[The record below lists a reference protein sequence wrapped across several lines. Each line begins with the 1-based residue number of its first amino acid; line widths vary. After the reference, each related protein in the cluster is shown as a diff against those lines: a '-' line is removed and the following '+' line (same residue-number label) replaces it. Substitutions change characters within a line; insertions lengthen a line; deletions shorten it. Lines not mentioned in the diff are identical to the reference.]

1 MFKNHI
7 TVAIR
12 TLLRHK
18 VYSFVNISG
27 LAVGIACCML
37 IMLFV
42 QDELSYDRFHK
53 NADRIYRVLWDARYG
68 DNEWTIPYV
77 EVPISET
84 LKEQFPEVV
93 HSTRLRRESQTIRR
107 ESNYVIEKNFYYA
120 ENSFFDVF
128 TVPFI
133 AGDPATALNAPNA
146 VILTEQSVQRYFSNR
161 DPMGQTLELNDG
173 TSLQVTGVVKAFP
186 PQSHFHFDFLAP
198 LKTLPIIERRKSAW
212 GSATV
217 YTYLVLKDGASTSE
231 LQTKF
236 TTYVREHILSKM
248 PPMPGYHTNY
258 LIQPLTDI
266 HLHSNLR
273 YEITANSN
281 IMYVYI
287 FSLIAIF
294 VLLLACINFVNLS
307 TARSATRAREVGVRK
322 VLGSHRSQL
331 IRQFFAESTIYVA
344 FSSILAIGLCE
355 LGLPLL
361 NALADKHL
369 TMGSLIAPHVLIGL
383 FALIIVVGLLSGMYP
398 ALYLSSFWPVT
409 ALKGYISSGKA
420 YLRNGLVIAQ
430 FCISISLLVGTLVVR
445 DQIHFAQ
452 NKHLGFDK
460 EHVLILQGIPI
471 PRNLTSPRQ
480 AMTFVMTFRD
490 QFETLPQV
498 STASL
503 NTGVPGRDFDSMIF
517 VPEQPA
523 NYEKTALTY
532 TFADEKYVEAL
543 NLKIVEGRN
552 FSPTEH
558 ATDVSAFLV
567 NQSAVKAL
575 GWQTALGKK
584 FKRASG
590 IGMAGPIIGVVSDF
604 HIGSLKQEIKP
615 LVLPYL
621 RRPPMYLAI
630 RLHPGNVAEAIS
642 AVEETWKKLAP
653 NQPFSYTFLD
663 QDYAKLYNHE
673 QQMSHVFQIFSGLA
687 ILIACLGL
695 FGLAAFTTQQR
706 TKEIGIRKIL
716 GASVSGIVCLLSK
729 DFLKLVLVANLIA
742 WPIAYYAMN
751 QWLQSFAYRIDLGIS
766 TFILSGLIA
775 LLIALLTVSYQAIKA
790 ARANPVEALRYE

>member
-1 MFKNHI
+1 
-7 TVAIR
+7 
-12 TLLRHK
+12 
-18 VYSFVNISG
+18 
-27 LAVGIACCML
+27 
-37 IMLFV
+37 
-42 QDELSYDRFHK
+42 
-53 NADRIYRVLWDARYG
+53 
-68 DNEWTIPYV
+68 
-77 EVPISET
+77 
-84 LKEQFPEVV
+84 
-93 HSTRLRRESQTIRR
+93 
-107 ESNYVIEKNFYYA
+107 
-120 ENSFFDVF
+120 
-128 TVPFI
+128 
-133 AGDPATALNAPNA
+133 
-146 VILTEQSVQRYFSNR
+146 
-161 DPMGQTLELNDG
+161 
-173 TSLQVTGVVKAFP
+173 
-186 PQSHFHFDFLAP
+186 
-198 LKTLPIIERRKSAW
+198 
-212 GSATV
+212 
-217 YTYLVLKDGASTSE
+217 
-231 LQTKF
+231 
-236 TTYVREHILSKM
+236 
-248 PPMPGYHTNY
+248 
-258 LIQPLTDI
+258 
-266 HLHSNLR
+266 
-273 YEITANSN
+273 
-281 IMYVYI
+281 
-287 FSLIAIF
+287 
-294 VLLLACINFVNLS
+294 
-307 TARSATRAREVGVRK
+307 
-322 VLGSHRSQL
+322 
-331 IRQFFAESTIYVA
+331 
-344 FSSILAIGLCE
+344 
-355 LGLPLL
+355 
-361 NALADKHL
+361 
-369 TMGSLIAPHVLIGL
+369 MGSLIAPHVLIGL

-409 ALKGYISSGKA
+409 ALRGYIPSGKT

-498 STASL
+498 ATASL

-517 VPEQPA
+517 IPEQPA
-523 NYEKTALTY
+523 NYEKTSLTY

-552 FSPTEH
+552 FSPADH
-558 ATDVSAFLV
+558 ATDVTAFLV

-590 IGMAGPIIGVVSDF
+590 MGMAGPIIGVISDF
-604 HIGSLKQEIKP
+604 HIGSLKQEIEP

-663 QDYAKLYNHE
+663 QDYARLYKHE

-729 DFLKLVLVANLIA
+729 DFLKLVLVANIIA

-775 LLIALLTVSYQAIKA
+775 LFIALLTVSYQAIKA

>member
-53 NADRIYRVLWDARYG
+53 NANQIYRVLWNGRYG
-68 DNEWTIPYV
+68 DNEWTTPYV

-84 LKEQFPEVV
+84 LKEHFPEVV
-93 HSTRLRRESQTIRR
+93 HSTRLRRENQTIHR
-107 ESNYVIEKNFYYA
+107 ESNYVIEKNFYFA
-120 ENSFFDVF
+120 ESSFFDVF

-133 AGDPATALNAPNA
+133 SGDPATALNAPNA
-146 VILTEQSVQRYFSNR
+146 VILTEQSAQRYFPNR

-173 TSLQVTGVVKAFP
+173 RSLQVTGVVKAFP
-186 PQSHFHFDFLAP
+186 SQSHFHFDFLAP

-217 YTYLVLKDGASTSE
+217 YTYLVLKDGASASE

-236 TTYVREHILSKM
+236 TAYVREHILSKM

-266 HLHSNLR
+266 HLHSNLK

-307 TARSATRAREVGVRK
+307 TARSSTRAREVGVRK

-331 IRQFFAESTIYVA
+331 IRQFFSESTICVA
-344 FSSILAIGLCE
+344 FASILAIGLCE

-361 NALADKHL
+361 NGLANKHL
-369 TMGSLIAPHVLIGL
+369 TMGSLIAPQVIIGL
-383 FALIIVVGLLSGMYP
+383 FALIIVVSLLSGMYP

-409 ALKGYISSGKA
+409 ALKGYISSGKS

-430 FCISISLLVGTLVVR
+430 FCISISLLVGTLVILN
-445 DQIHFAQ
+445 QLHFAQ
-452 NKHLGFDK
+452 NKNLGFDK
-460 EHVLILQGIPI
+460 EHVLVLQGIPRTLVTT
-471 PRNLTSPRQ
+471 PKRALQNL
-480 AMTFVMTFRD
+480 VTFRD
-490 QFETLPQV
+490 QFEKLPQV
-498 STASL
+498 ATASL
-503 NTGVPGRDFDSMIF
+503 NTGVPGRTFDSMIF
-517 VPEQPA
+517 IPEQPA
-523 NYEKTALTY
+523 NYEKTSLTY
-532 TFADEKYVEAL
+532 TLVDEKYVEAL

-552 FSPTEH
+552 FAPTEY

-590 IGMAGPIIGVVSDF
+590 IEGTIIGVVSDF

-621 RRPPMYLAI
+621 HRFPMYIAI

-642 AVEETWKKLAP
+642 AVEKTWKKLAP

-663 QDYAKLYNHE
+663 QDYARLYNRE

-729 DFLKLVLVANLIA
+729 DFLKLVIIANLIA

-751 QWLQSFAYRIDLGIS
+751 QWLQGFAYRINLSIG

-790 ARANPVEALRYE
+790 ARANPVDALRYE

>member
-42 QDELSYDRFHK
+42 QDELSYDKFHK
-53 NADRIYRVLWDARYG
+53 NADQIYRVLWDARYG
-68 DNEWTIPYV
+68 DNEWTTPYV
-77 EVPISET
+77 SVPISET
-84 LKEQFPEVV
+84 LKERYPEVTY
-93 HSTRLRRESQTIRR
+93 STRLRRESQTIRQ

-120 ENSFFDVF
+120 ESSFFDIF

-146 VILTEQSVQRYFSNR
+146 VILTEQSAQRYFPNR
-161 DPMGQTLELNDG
+161 DPMGQTLELNNG
-173 TSLQVTGVVKAFP
+173 TSLQVTGIVKAFP

-198 LKTLPIIERRKSAW
+198 LKTLPIIERRKSDW

-217 YTYLVLKDGASTSE
+217 YTYLLLKNGASASE

-236 TTYVREHILSKM
+236 TAYVHEHILSKM
-248 PPMPGYHTNY
+248 PSMPGYHTNY

-266 HLHSNLR
+266 HLYSNLR
-273 YEITANSN
+273 HEITANSN
-281 IMYVYI
+281 IMYIYI

-331 IRQFFAESTIYVA
+331 IRQFFSESTICVA
-344 FSSILAIGLCE
+344 FSSLLAIGMCE

-361 NALADKHL
+361 NSLASKHL
-369 TMGSLIAPHVLIGL
+369 TMGSLIAPQVLIGL
-383 FALIIVVGLLSGMYP
+383 FSLIIVVGLLSGMYP

-409 ALKGYISSGKA
+409 ALKGYISSSKA

-445 DQIHFAQ
+445 NQLHFAQ

-460 EHVLILQGIPI
+460 EHVLVLQGV
-471 PRNLTSPRQ
+471 PRTQQTTPKRVFQNLI
-480 AMTFVMTFRD
+480 TFRD

-498 STASL
+498 ATASL
-503 NTGVPGRDFDSMIF
+503 NTGVPGRTFDSMRF
-517 VPEQPA
+517 KPEQPA
-523 NYEKTALTY
+523 NYEETSLTY
-532 TFADEKYVEAL
+532 TMADEKYVEAL
-543 NLKIVEGRN
+543 NIEIVEGRN

-584 FKRASG
+584 LS
-590 IGMAGPIIGVVSDF
+590 IGGRMEGPIIGVVSDF

-621 RRPPMYLAI
+621 RWFPMYLAI

-653 NQPFSYTFLD
+653 NQPFNYTFLD
-663 QDYAKLYNHE
+663 QDYARLYNRE

-729 DFLKLVLVANLIA
+729 DFLKLVLIANLIA

-775 LLIALLTVSYQAIKA
+775 LLIAILTVSYQAIKA

>member
-53 NADRIYRVLWDARYG
+53 NADQIHRVLWNARYG
-68 DNEWTIPYV
+68 NNEWTIPV
-77 EVPISET
+77 VSVPISET
-84 LKEQFPEVV
+84 LKEQFPEVI
-93 HSTRLRRESQTIRR
+93 HSTRLRRGSQTIRR
-107 ESNYVIEKNFYYA
+107 ESNYVTEKNFYYA
-120 ENSFFDVF
+120 ESSFFDVF

-146 VILTEQSVQRYFSNR
+146 VILTEQSAQRYFPNR

-173 TSLQVTGVVKAFP
+173 KSHQVTGVVKAFP

-198 LKTLPIIERRKSAW
+198 LKTLPIIERRKSDW

-217 YTYLVLKDGASTSE
+217 YTYLMLKTGASASE

-236 TTYVREHILSKM
+236 TTYVREHILSERSSQ
-248 PPMPGYHTNY
+248 PGDYTNY

-266 HLHSNLR
+266 HLYSNLR

-294 VLLLACINFVNLS
+294 VLLLACINFINLS
-307 TARSATRAREVGVRK
+307 TARSSTRAREVGVRK

-331 IRQFFAESTIYVA
+331 IRQFFSESTICVA

-361 NALADKHL
+361 NGLANKHL
-369 TMGSLIAPHVLIGL
+369 TMGSLIAPPVLIGL
-383 FALIIVVGLLSGMYP
+383 FALIIAVGFSAGMYP

-409 ALKGYISSGKA
+409 ALRGYIPSGKA

-445 DQIHFAQ
+445 NQLHFAQ

-460 EHVLILQGIPI
+460 EHVLVLQGIPI

-480 AMTFVMTFRD
+480 AMTFVMTFRN

-498 STASL
+498 ATASF
-503 NTGVPGRDFDSMIF
+503 NTGVPGRAFDSVRFM
-517 VPEQPA
+517 PEQPA
-523 NYEKTALTY
+523 NYEETSLTY
-532 TFADEKYVEAL
+532 TLVDEKYVKAL
-543 NLKIVEGRN
+543 NIEIVEGRN
-552 FSPTEH
+552 FSPAEH

-584 FKRASG
+584 LKTNNFGKFEG
-590 IGMAGPIIGVVSDF
+590 TIIGVVSDF

-621 RRPPMYLAI
+621 RRMPMYLAI

-663 QDYAKLYNHE
+663 QDYARLYNRE

-729 DFLKLVLVANLIA
+729 DFLKLVLIANLIA

-751 QWLQSFAYRIDLGIS
+751 QWLQSFAYRINLSIG

-775 LLIALLTVSYQAIKA
+775 LFIALLTVSYQAIKA

>member
-18 VYSFVNISG
+18 IYSFVNISG
-27 LAVGIACCML
+27 LAVGLACCML

-42 QDELSYDRFHK
+42 QDELSYDQFHK
-53 NADRIYRVLWDARYG
+53 NADQIYRVLWNARYG

-120 ENSFFDVF
+120 ESSFFDVF

-133 AGDPATALNAPNA
+133 AGDPTTALNAPNA
-146 VILTEQSVQRYFSNR
+146 VILTEQSAQRYFPNR

-173 TSLQVTGVVKAFP
+173 KSLQVTGVVKAFP

-217 YTYLVLKDGASTSE
+217 YTYLMLKDGASASE

-236 TTYVREHILSKM
+236 TAYVREHILSKM

-281 IMYVYI
+281 IMHVYI

-307 TARSATRAREVGVRK
+307 TARSSTRAREVGVRK

-331 IRQFFAESTIYVA
+331 ICQFFSESTICVA
-344 FSSILAIGLCE
+344 FSSILAIGICE

-361 NALADKHL
+361 NSLANKHL

-383 FALIIVVGLLSGMYP
+383 FALIIAVGLLSGMYP

-409 ALKGYISSGKA
+409 ALKGHIISGKTH
-420 YLRNGLVIAQ
+420 LRNGLVVLQ

-445 DQIHFAQ
+445 NQLHFAQ

-460 EHVLILQGIPI
+460 EHVLILREI
-471 PRNLTSPRQ
+471 PRTLTSTKQ
-480 AMTFVMTFRD
+480 AMTFRD

-498 STASL
+498 ATASL
-503 NTGVPGRDFDSMIF
+503 NTDVPGRDFDSMLFI
-517 VPEQPA
+517 PEQPA

-532 TFADEKYVEAL
+532 TLVDEKYVEAL

-552 FSPTEH
+552 FAPAEH

-584 FKRASG
+584 LRRGNG
-590 IGMAGPIIGVVSDF
+590 IEGPIIGVVSDF

-621 RRPPMYLAI
+621 YRLPMCLAI
-630 RLHPGNVAEAIS
+630 RLHPGNVTEAIA
-642 AVEETWKKLAP
+642 AVEGIWKKSAP

-663 QDYAKLYNHE
+663 QDYARLYNRE

-695 FGLAAFTTQQR
+695 FGLVAFTTQQR

-716 GASVSGIVCLLSK
+716 GASVSGILYLLSK
-729 DFLKLVLVANLIA
+729 DFLKLVIIANLIA

-751 QWLQSFAYRIDLGIS
+751 QWLQSFAYRINLSIS
-766 TFILSGLIA
+766 TFLLSGLIA

>member
-42 QDELSYDRFHK
+42 QDELSYDQFHK
-53 NADRIYRVLWDARYG
+53 NADQIYRVLWNARYG

-84 LKEQFPEVV
+84 LKERFPEVA

-120 ENSFFDVF
+120 ESSFFDVF

-133 AGDPATALNAPNA
+133 AGDPTTALNAPNA
-146 VILTEQSVQRYFSNR
+146 VILTEQSAQRYFPNL

-217 YTYLVLKDGASTSE
+217 YTYLMLKDGASASE

-236 TTYVREHILSKM
+236 TAYVREHILSKM

-281 IMYVYI
+281 IMHVYI

-307 TARSATRAREVGVRK
+307 TARSSTRAREVGVRK

-331 IRQFFAESTIYVA
+331 ICQFFSESTICVA
-344 FSSILAIGLCE
+344 FSSILAIGICE

-361 NALADKHL
+361 NSLANKHL
-369 TMGSLIAPHVLIGL
+369 TMGSLIAPQVLIGL
-383 FALIIVVGLLSGMYP
+383 FAFIIVVGLLSGMYP

-409 ALKGYISSGKA
+409 ALKGHIISGKTH
-420 YLRNGLVIAQ
+420 LRNGLVVLQ

-445 DQIHFAQ
+445 NQLHFAQ

-460 EHVLILQGIPI
+460 EHVLILRGIP
-471 PRNLTSPRQ
+471 RTLTSTKQ
-480 AMTFVMTFRD
+480 AMTFRD

-498 STASL
+498 ATASL
-503 NTGVPGRDFDSMIF
+503 NTDVPGRDFDSMLFI
-517 VPEQPA
+517 PEQPA

-532 TFADEKYVEAL
+532 TLVDEKYVEAL

-584 FKRASG
+584 LRRGNG
-590 IGMAGPIIGVVSDF
+590 IEGPIIGVVSDF

-621 RRPPMYLAI
+621 HRFPMYIAI
-630 RLHPGNVAEAIS
+630 RLHPGNVTEAIA
-642 AVEETWKKLAP
+642 AVEGIWKKSAP

-663 QDYAKLYNHE
+663 QDYARLYHRE
-673 QQMSHVFQIFSGLA
+673 QQMSHIFQIFSGLA

-695 FGLAAFTTQQR
+695 FGLVAFTTQQR

-716 GASVSGIVCLLSK
+716 GASVSNILYLLSK
-729 DFLKLVLVANLIA
+729 DFLKLVIIANLIA

-751 QWLQSFAYRIDLGIS
+751 QWLQSFAYRINLGIS

-775 LLIALLTVSYQAIKA
+775 LLIALLTVSYQAVKA

>member
-1 MFKNHI
+1 
-7 TVAIR
+7 
-12 TLLRHK
+12 
-18 VYSFVNISG
+18 
-27 LAVGIACCML
+27 
-37 IMLFV
+37 
-42 QDELSYDRFHK
+42 
-53 NADRIYRVLWDARYG
+53 
-68 DNEWTIPYV
+68 
-77 EVPISET
+77 
-84 LKEQFPEVV
+84 
-93 HSTRLRRESQTIRR
+93 
-107 ESNYVIEKNFYYA
+107 
-120 ENSFFDVF
+120 
-128 TVPFI
+128 
-133 AGDPATALNAPNA
+133 
-146 VILTEQSVQRYFSNR
+146 
-161 DPMGQTLELNDG
+161 
-173 TSLQVTGVVKAFP
+173 
-186 PQSHFHFDFLAP
+186 
-198 LKTLPIIERRKSAW
+198 
-212 GSATV
+212 
-217 YTYLVLKDGASTSE
+217 VLKDGASASE

-236 TTYVREHILSKM
+236 TAYVREHILSKM
-248 PPMPGYHTNY
+248 PPMPGYHTDY

-266 HLHSNLR
+266 HLHSNLK

-307 TARSATRAREVGVRK
+307 TARSSTRAREVGVRK

-331 IRQFFAESTIYVA
+331 IRQFFFESTICVA
-344 FSSILAIGLCE
+344 FSSILAIGMCE

-361 NALADKHL
+361 NSLANKHL
-369 TMGSLIAPHVLIGL
+369 TMGSLVAPHVLIGL
-383 FALIIVVGLLSGMYP
+383 FALIIAVGLSAGMYP
-398 ALYLSSFWPVT
+398 ALYLSSFWPVP
-409 ALKGYISSGKA
+409 ALKGHISSGKS

-445 DQIHFAQ
+445 DQLHFAQ

-460 EHVLILQGIPI
+460 EHVLFLQGIP
-471 PRNLTSPRQ
+471 RTRTSPRQ
-480 AMTFVMTFRD
+480 AMTFRD

-498 STASL
+498 ATASL
-503 NTGVPGRDFDSMIF
+503 NTGIPGRDFDSMLF

-523 NYEKTALTY
+523 NYEKTSLTY
-532 TFADEKYVEAL
+532 TLVDEKYVEAL
-543 NLKIVEGRN
+543 NIEIVEGRN
-552 FSPTEH
+552 FSPAEH

-584 FKRASG
+584 LKRGSG
-590 IGMAGPIIGVVSDF
+590 IEGTIIGVVSDF
-604 HIGSLKQEIKP
+604 HTGSLKQEIEP

-621 RRPPMYLAI
+621 HRSPMYLAI

-663 QDYAKLYNHE
+663 QDYARLYNRE

-729 DFLKLVLVANLIA
+729 DFLKLVLIANLIA
-742 WPIAYYAMN
+742 WPIASYAMN
-751 QWLQSFAYRIDLGIS
+751 PWLQSFAYRINPNIS
-766 TFILSGLIA
+766 PFILSGLIA
-775 LLIALLTVSYQAIKA
+775 LFIALLTVSYQAIKA

>member
-1 MFKNHI
+1 MSS
-7 TVAIR
+7 R
-12 TLLRHK
+12 
-18 VYSFVNISG
+18 
-27 LAVGIACCML
+27 
-37 IMLFV
+37 
-42 QDELSYDRFHK
+42 
-53 NADRIYRVLWDARYG
+53 
-68 DNEWTIPYV
+68 
-77 EVPISET
+77 
-84 LKEQFPEVV
+84 
-93 HSTRLRRESQTIRR
+93 
-107 ESNYVIEKNFYYA
+107 KNFYYA

-146 VILTEQSVQRYFSNR
+146 VILTEQSTHRYFPNR

-173 TSLQVTGVVKAFP
+173 KSLQVTGVVKAFP

>member
-42 QDELSYDRFHK
+42 QDELSYDKFHK
-53 NADRIYRVLWDARYG
+53 NADQIHRVLWNARYG
-68 DNEWTIPYV
+68 DNEWTMPYV
-77 EVPISET
+77 SVPISET
-84 LKEQFPEVV
+84 LKERYPEVTY
-93 HSTRLRRESQTIRR
+93 STRLRRGSQIIRR
-107 ESNYVIEKNFYYA
+107 ESNYVIEKNFYFT
-120 ENSFFDVF
+120 EGSFFDIF

-146 VILTEQSVQRYFSNR
+146 VILTEQSAQRYFPNR
-161 DPMGQTLELNDG
+161 DPMGQPLELNDG
-173 TSLQVTGVVKAFP
+173 KSLQVTGVVKAFP

-198 LKTLPIIERRKSAW
+198 LKTLPIIERRKSDW

-217 YTYLVLKDGASTSE
+217 YTYLMLKDGASTSE

-236 TTYVREHILSKM
+236 TAYVREHILSNRSSQ
-248 PPMPGYHTNY
+248 PGDYTNY

-266 HLHSNLR
+266 HLYSNLR

-281 IMYVYI
+281 IMYIYI

-294 VLLLACINFVNLS
+294 VLILACINFVNLS
-307 TARSATRAREVGVRK
+307 TARSSTRAREVGVRK

-331 IRQFFAESTIYVA
+331 IRQFFSESTICVA
-344 FSSILAIGLCE
+344 FSSLLAIGMCE

-361 NALADKHL
+361 NNLANKHL
-369 TMGSLIAPHVLIGL
+369 TMGSLIAPHVFIGL
-383 FALIIVVGLLSGMYP
+383 FALIIVVGLLAGMYP

-409 ALKGYISSGKA
+409 ALQGYIPSGKT
-420 YLRNGLVIAQ
+420 YLRNGLVVLQ
-430 FCISISLLVGTLVVR
+430 FCISIGLLVGTLVVR
-445 DQIHFAQ
+445 NQLHFAQ

-480 AMTFVMTFRD
+480 AMTFVMTFRN

-498 STASL
+498 ATASF
-503 NTGVPGRDFDSMIF
+503 NTGVPGRAFDSVRFM
-517 VPEQPA
+517 PEQPA
-523 NYEKTALTY
+523 NYEETSLTY
-532 TFADEKYVEAL
+532 TLVDEKYVEAL
-543 NLKIVEGRN
+543 NIEIVEGRN
-552 FSPTEH
+552 FAPTEH

-584 FKRASG
+584 LKTNNFGKFEG
-590 IGMAGPIIGVVSDF
+590 TIIGVVSDF

-621 RRPPMYLAI
+621 RRMPMYLAI

-653 NQPFSYTFLD
+653 NQPFNYTFLD
-663 QDYAKLYNHE
+663 QDYARLYNRE

-716 GASVSGIVCLLSK
+716 GASISGIVCLLSK
-729 DFLKLVLVANLIA
+729 DLLKLVLIANLIA

-751 QWLQSFAYRIDLGIS
+751 QWLQSFAYRIDLGIG

-790 ARANPVEALRYE
+790 ARANPIEALRYE

>member
-42 QDELSYDRFHK
+42 QDELSYDKFHK
-53 NADRIYRVLWDARYG
+53 NANQIYRVLWDVRYG
-68 DNEWTIPYV
+68 DNEWTTPYV
-77 EVPISET
+77 SVPISET
-84 LKEQFPEVV
+84 LKERYPEVI

-107 ESNYVIEKNFYYA
+107 ESNHVIEKNFYYA
-120 ENSFFDVF
+120 ESSFFDIF
-128 TVPFI
+128 TVAFI

-146 VILTEQSVQRYFSNR
+146 VILTEQSAQRYFPDR

-198 LKTLPIIERRKSAW
+198 LKTLPIIERRKSDW

-217 YTYLVLKDGASTSE
+217 YTYLVLKDGASASE

-236 TTYVREHILSKM
+236 TAYIREHILSKM

-266 HLHSNLR
+266 HLHSNLK
-273 YEITANSN
+273 YEIIANSN

-307 TARSATRAREVGVRK
+307 TARSSTRAREVGVRK

-331 IRQFFAESTIYVA
+331 IRQFFSESTICVA

-361 NALADKHL
+361 NSLANKHL

-383 FALIIVVGLLSGMYP
+383 FTLIIVVGLLSGMYP

-409 ALKGYISSGKA
+409 ALKGCISSGKS

-430 FCISISLLVGTLVVR
+430 FCISISLLVGTLVIFN
-445 DQIHFAQ
+445 QLHFAQ
-452 NKHLGFDK
+452 NKNLGFDK
-460 EHVLILQGIPI
+460 EHVLVLQGIPRTLVTT
-471 PRNLTSPRQ
+471 PKRALQNL
-480 AMTFVMTFRD
+480 VTFRD
-490 QFETLPQV
+490 QFEALPQV
-498 STASL
+498 ATASL
-503 NTGVPGRDFDSMIF
+503 NTGVPGRVFDSTRFM
-517 VPEQPA
+517 PEQPA
-523 NYEKTALTY
+523 NYEETSLTY
-532 TFADEKYVEAL
+532 TMVDEKYVEAL
-543 NLKIVEGRN
+543 NIEIVEGRN
-552 FSPTEH
+552 FAPTEH

-584 FKRASG
+584 LKTNNFGKIEG
-590 IGMAGPIIGVVSDF
+590 TIIGVVSDF

-621 RRPPMYLAI
+621 RRLPMYIAI

-642 AVEETWKKLAP
+642 AVEKTWKKLAP

-663 QDYAKLYNHE
+663 QDYARLYNRE

-716 GASVSGIVCLLSK
+716 GASVSGIIYLLSK
-729 DFLKLVLVANLIA
+729 DFLKLVIIANIIA

-751 QWLQSFAYRIDLGIS
+751 QWLQGFAYRINLGIG

-775 LLIALLTVSYQAIKA
+775 LLIAILTVSYQAIKA

>member
-42 QDELSYDRFHK
+42 QDELSYDQFHK
-53 NADRIYRVLWDARYG
+53 NANQIYRVLWNARYG
-68 DNEWTIPYV
+68 DNEWTIPV
-77 EVPISET
+77 VSVPISET
-84 LKEQFPEVV
+84 LKERYPEVA
-93 HSTRLRRESQTIRR
+93 HSTRLRRGSQTIRR

-120 ENSFFDVF
+120 ESSFFDVF

-133 AGDPATALNAPNA
+133 TGDPTTALNAPNA
-146 VILTEQSVQRYFSNR
+146 VILTEQSAQRYFPNR

-173 TSLQVTGVVKAFP
+173 TSLQVTGVVKEFP

-198 LKTLPIIERRKSAW
+198 IKTLPIIERRKSAW

-217 YTYLVLKDGASTSE
+217 YTYLMLKDGASASE

-236 TTYVREHILSKM
+236 TAYVREQILSKM

-281 IMYVYI
+281 IMHVYI

-307 TARSATRAREVGVRK
+307 TARSSTRAREVGVRK

-331 IRQFFAESTIYVA
+331 ICQFFSESTICVA

-361 NALADKHL
+361 NSLANKHL
-369 TMGSLIAPHVLIGL
+369 TMGSLIAPQVLIGL
-383 FALIIVVGLLSGMYP
+383 FAFIIVVGLLSGMYP

-409 ALKGYISSGKA
+409 ALKGHIISGKTH
-420 YLRNGLVIAQ
+420 LRNGLVVLQ

-445 DQIHFAQ
+445 NQLHFAQ

-460 EHVLILQGIPI
+460 EHVLILRGIP
-471 PRNLTSPRQ
+471 RTLTSTKQ
-480 AMTFVMTFRD
+480 AMTFRD

-498 STASL
+498 ATASL
-503 NTGVPGRDFDSMIF
+503 NTDVPGRDFDSMLFI
-517 VPEQPA
+517 PEQPA

-532 TFADEKYVEAL
+532 TLVDEKYVEAL

-552 FSPTEH
+552 FTPAEH

-584 FKRASG
+584 LRRGNG
-590 IGMAGPIIGVVSDF
+590 IEGPIIGVVSDF

-621 RRPPMYLAI
+621 YRLPMCLAI
-630 RLHPGNVAEAIS
+630 RLHPGNVTEAIA
-642 AVEETWKKLAP
+642 AVEGIWKKSAP

-663 QDYAKLYNHE
+663 QDYARLYNRE

-695 FGLAAFTTQQR
+695 FGLVAFTTQQR

-716 GASVSGIVCLLSK
+716 GASVSGILYLLSK
-729 DFLKLVLVANLIA
+729 DFLKLVIIANLIA

-751 QWLQSFAYRIDLGIS
+751 QWLQSFAYRINLSIS
-766 TFILSGLIA
+766 TFLLSGLIA

>member
-53 NADRIYRVLWDARYG
+53 NADQIYRVLWDARYG

-77 EVPISET
+77 SVPISET
-84 LKEQFPEVV
+84 LKEQFPEVI

-120 ENSFFDVF
+120 ESSFFDVF

-133 AGDPATALNAPNA
+133 AGDPTTALNAPNA
-146 VILTEQSVQRYFSNR
+146 VILTEQSAQRYFPNR

-173 TSLQVTGVVKAFP
+173 KSLQVTGVVKAFP
-186 PQSHFHFDFLAP
+186 PQSHLHFDFLAP
-198 LKTLPIIERRKSAW
+198 LKTLPIIERRKVAW

-217 YTYLVLKDGASTSE
+217 YTYLVLKDGASASE

-266 HLHSNLR
+266 HLYSNLR

-294 VLLLACINFVNLS
+294 VLLIACINFVNLS

-331 IRQFFAESTIYVA
+331 IRQFFSESTICVA
-344 FSSILAIGLCE
+344 FASILAIGLCE
-355 LGLPLL
+355 LGLPHL
-361 NALADKHL
+361 NALANKHL
-369 TMGSLIAPHVLIGL
+369 TMGSLFAPHVLIGL

-409 ALKGYISSGKA
+409 ALKGYISSSKA

-517 VPEQPA
+517 IPEQPA
-523 NYEKTALTY
+523 NYEKTSLTY

-552 FSPTEH
+552 FSPADH
-558 ATDVSAFLV
+558 ATDVSAFIV
-567 NQSAVKAL
+567 NQSAVKVL
-575 GWQTALGKK
+575 GWQTARGKK

-590 IGMAGPIIGVVSDF
+590 IGMAGPIIGVISDF
-604 HIGSLKQEIKP
+604 HIGSLKQEIEP

-729 DFLKLVLVANLIA
+729 DFLKLVLVANIIA

-751 QWLQSFAYRIDLGIS
+751 QWLQSFAYRINLGIS

>member
-53 NADRIYRVLWDARYG
+53 NADKIYRVLWDARYG

-77 EVPISET
+77 SVPISET

-120 ENSFFDVF
+120 ESSFFDVF

-146 VILTEQSVQRYFSNR
+146 VILTEQSAQRYFPNR
-161 DPMGQTLELNDG
+161 DPMEQTLELNDG
-173 TSLQVTGVVKAFP
+173 KSLQVTGVVKAFP

-212 GSATV
+212 GAATV
-217 YTYLVLKDGASTSE
+217 YTYLMLKDGASTSE

-266 HLHSNLR
+266 HLYSNLK

-307 TARSATRAREVGVRK
+307 TARSSTRAREVGVRK

-331 IRQFFAESTIYVA
+331 IRQFFSESTICVA

-369 TMGSLIAPHVLIGL
+369 TMGNLFAPQVLIGL
-383 FALIIVVGLLSGMYP
+383 FALIIVVGILSGMYP

-517 VPEQPA
+517 IPEQPA
-523 NYEKTALTY
+523 NYEKTSLTY

-552 FSPTEH
+552 FAPTEH
-558 ATDVSAFLV
+558 ATDVSAFIV

-590 IGMAGPIIGVVSDF
+590 MGMAGPIIGVISDF
-604 HIGSLKQEIKP
+604 HIGSLKQEIEP

-663 QDYAKLYNHE
+663 QDYARLYNRE

-729 DFLKLVLVANLIA
+729 DFLKLVLVANIIA

-775 LLIALLTVSYQAIKA
+775 LFIALLTVSYQAIKA

>member
-53 NADRIYRVLWDARYG
+53 NADQIYRVLWDARYG
-68 DNEWTIPYV
+68 DNEWTTPYV
-77 EVPISET
+77 SVPISET
-84 LKEQFPEVV
+84 LKERYPEVTY
-93 HSTRLRRESQTIRR
+93 STRLRRESQTIHR

-120 ENSFFDVF
+120 ESSFFDVF

-133 AGDPATALNAPNA
+133 VGDPATALNAPNA
-146 VILTEQSVQRYFSNR
+146 VILTEQSAQRYFPNR

-173 TSLQVTGVVKAFP
+173 TSLQVTGVVKEFP

-198 LKTLPIIERRKSAW
+198 LKTLPIIERRKSDW

-217 YTYLVLKDGASTSE
+217 YTYLLLKDGASASE
-231 LQTKF
+231 LQTKL
-236 TTYVREHILSKM
+236 TAYVREHILSKM

-281 IMYVYI
+281 IMYIYI
-287 FSLIAIF
+287 FSLIAFF
-294 VLLLACINFVNLS
+294 VLILACINFVNLS
-307 TARSATRAREVGVRK
+307 TARSSTRAREVGVRK
-322 VLGSHRSQL
+322 VLGAHRAQL
-331 IRQFFAESTIYVA
+331 IRQFFSESTICVA

-361 NALADKHL
+361 NSLANKHL
-369 TMGSLIAPHVLIGL
+369 TMGSLIAPQVLIGL
-383 FALIIVVGLLSGMYP
+383 FSLIIVVGLSAGMYP
-398 ALYLSSFWPVT
+398 ALYLSSFWPGT
-409 ALKGYISSGKA
+409 ALKGYISSSKA

-460 EHVLILQGIPI
+460 EHVLILQGIPRTQQTT
-471 PRNLTSPRQ
+471 PKRVFQNLI
-480 AMTFVMTFRD
+480 TFRD

-498 STASL
+498 ATASL
-503 NTGVPGRDFDSMIF
+503 NTGVPGRTFDSTRF
-517 VPEQPA
+517 KPEQPA
-523 NYEKTALTY
+523 NYEETSLTY
-532 TFADEKYVEAL
+532 TMADEKYVQAL
-543 NLKIVEGRN
+543 NIEIVEGRN

-558 ATDVSAFLV
+558 ATDVTAFLV

-575 GWQTALGKK
+575 GWQNALGKK
-584 FKRASG
+584 LKRGSG
-590 IGMAGPIIGVVSDF
+590 IEGTIIGVVSDF
-604 HIGSLKQEIKP
+604 HIGSLKQEIEP

-621 RRPPMYLAI
+621 HRSPMYLAI
-630 RLHPGNVAEAIS
+630 RLHPGNVAKAIS

-663 QDYAKLYNHE
+663 QDYARLYNRE

-729 DFLKLVLVANLIA
+729 DFLKLVLIANLIA

-751 QWLQSFAYRIDLGIS
+751 QWLQSFAYRINLSIG

-775 LLIALLTVSYQAIKA
+775 LFIALLTVSYQAIKA

>member
-53 NADRIYRVLWDARYG
+53 NADQIHRVLWDARYG

-77 EVPISET
+77 SVPISET
-84 LKEQFPEVV
+84 LQERYPEVI
-93 HSTRLRRESQTIRR
+93 HSTRLRRESQTIHR
-107 ESNYVIEKNFYYA
+107 ESNYVIEKNFYFA
-120 ENSFFDVF
+120 ESSFFDVF

-146 VILTEQSVQRYFSNR
+146 VILTEQSAQRYFPNR
-161 DPMGQTLELNDG
+161 DPMGQTLDLNDSK
-173 TSLQVTGVVKAFP
+173 SLQVTGVVKAFP

-198 LKTLPIIERRKSAW
+198 LKTLPIIERRKSDW
-212 GSATV
+212 SSATV
-217 YTYLVLKDGASTSE
+217 YTYLVLKDEASASE

-236 TTYVREHILSKM
+236 TAYVREHILSKM

-266 HLHSNLR
+266 HLHSNLK

-307 TARSATRAREVGVRK
+307 TARSSTRAREVGVRK

-331 IRQFFAESTIYVA
+331 IRQFFSESTICVA
-344 FSSILAIGLCE
+344 FASILAIGLCE

-361 NALADKHL
+361 NGLANKHL
-369 TMGSLIAPHVLIGL
+369 TMGSLIAPQVIIGL
-383 FALIIVVGLLSGMYP
+383 FALIIVVSLLSGMYP

-409 ALKGYISSGKA
+409 ALKGYISSGKS

-460 EHVLILQGIPI
+460 EHVLILQGIPRTQQTT
-471 PRNLTSPRQ
+471 PKRVFQNLI
-480 AMTFVMTFRD
+480 TFRD

-498 STASL
+498 ATASL
-503 NTGVPGRDFDSMIF
+503 NTGVPGRTFDSTRF
-517 VPEQPA
+517 KPEQPA
-523 NYEKTALTY
+523 NYEETSLTY
-532 TFADEKYVEAL
+532 TMADEKYVQAL
-543 NLKIVEGRN
+543 NIEIVEGRN

-558 ATDVSAFLV
+558 ATDVTAFLV

-584 FKRASG
+584 LS
-590 IGMAGPIIGVVSDF
+590 IGSRMEGPIIGVVSDF

-621 RRPPMYLAI
+621 RWFPMYLAI

-663 QDYAKLYNHE
+663 QDYARLYNRE

-729 DFLKLVLVANLIA
+729 DFLKLVLIANLIA

-751 QWLQSFAYRIDLGIS
+751 QWLQSFAYRINLSIG

-775 LLIALLTVSYQAIKA
+775 LFIALLTVSYQAIKA
-790 ARANPVEALRYE
+790 ARANPVDALRYE

>member
-42 QDELSYDRFHK
+42 QDELSYDKFHK
-53 NADRIYRVLWDARYG
+53 NADQIYRVLWDARYG
-68 DNEWTIPYV
+68 DNEWTTPYV
-77 EVPISET
+77 SVPISET
-84 LKEQFPEVV
+84 LKERFPEVV
-93 HSTRLRRESQTIRR
+93 HSTRLRRESQTVLR

-120 ENSFFDVF
+120 ESSFFDIF
-128 TVPFI
+128 TVAFI
-133 AGDPATALNAPNA
+133 AGDPTTALNAPNA
-146 VILTEQSVQRYFSNR
+146 VILTEQSAQRYFPNHN
-161 DPMGQTLELNDG
+161 PMGQTLELNDG
-173 TSLQVTGVVKAFP
+173 KSLQVTGVVKAFP
-186 PQSHFHFDFLAP
+186 PQSHFRFDFLAP
-198 LKTLPIIERRKSAW
+198 LKTLPIIERRKSDW

-217 YTYLVLKDGASTSE
+217 YTYLMLKDGASASE

-236 TTYVREHILSKM
+236 TAYVREQILSKK

-266 HLHSNLR
+266 HLYSNLR
-273 YEITANSN
+273 YEITSNSN
-281 IMYVYI
+281 IMYIYI

-307 TARSATRAREVGVRK
+307 TARSSTRAREVGVRK

-331 IRQFFAESTIYVA
+331 IRQFFSESTICVA
-344 FSSILAIGLCE
+344 FASILAIGMCE

-361 NALADKHL
+361 NSLANKHL

-383 FALIIVVGLLSGMYP
+383 FALIIIVGLLSGMYP

-409 ALKGYISSGKA
+409 ALKGYISSGKT

-430 FCISISLLVGTLVVR
+430 FCISISLLIGTLVVR

-460 EHVLILQGIPI
+460 EHVLILQGIPRTQQTT
-471 PRNLTSPRQ
+471 PKRVFQNLI
-480 AMTFVMTFRD
+480 TFRD

-498 STASL
+498 ATASL
-503 NTGVPGRDFDSMIF
+503 NTGVPGRTFDSTRF
-517 VPEQPA
+517 KPEQPA
-523 NYEKTALTY
+523 NYEETSITY
-532 TFADEKYVEAL
+532 TMADEKYVQAL
-543 NLKIVEGRN
+543 NIEIVEGRN

-558 ATDVSAFLV
+558 ATDVTAFLV

-575 GWQTALGKK
+575 GWQNALGKK
-584 FKRASG
+584 LS
-590 IGMAGPIIGVVSDF
+590 IGGRMEGPIIGVVSDF

-621 RRPPMYLAI
+621 RWFPMYLAI

-663 QDYAKLYNHE
+663 QDYARLYNRE

-729 DFLKLVLVANLIA
+729 DFLKLVLIANLIA

>member
-42 QDELSYDRFHK
+42 QDELSYDQFHK
-53 NADRIYRVLWDARYG
+53 NADQIYRVLWNARYG

-84 LKEQFPEVV
+84 LKERFPEVA

-120 ENSFFDVF
+120 ESSFFDVF

-133 AGDPATALNAPNA
+133 AGDPTTALNAPNA
-146 VILTEQSVQRYFSNR
+146 VILTEQSAQRYFPNR

-217 YTYLVLKDGASTSE
+217 YTYLMLKDGASASE

-236 TTYVREHILSKM
+236 TAYVREHILSKM

-281 IMYVYI
+281 IMHVYI

-307 TARSATRAREVGVRK
+307 TARSSTRAREVGVRK

-331 IRQFFAESTIYVA
+331 ICQFFSESTICVA
-344 FSSILAIGLCE
+344 FSSILAIGICE

-361 NALADKHL
+361 NSLANKHL

-383 FALIIVVGLLSGMYP
+383 FAFIIVVGLLSGMYP

-409 ALKGYISSGKA
+409 ALKGHIISGKTH
-420 YLRNGLVIAQ
+420 LRNGLVVLQ

-445 DQIHFAQ
+445 NQLHFAQ

-460 EHVLILQGIPI
+460 EHVLILRGIP
-471 PRNLTSPRQ
+471 RTLTSTKQ
-480 AMTFVMTFRD
+480 AMTFRD

-498 STASL
+498 ATASL
-503 NTGVPGRDFDSMIF
+503 NTDVPGRDFDSMLFI
-517 VPEQPA
+517 PEQPA

-532 TFADEKYVEAL
+532 TLVDEKYVEAL

-552 FSPTEH
+552 FAPAEH

-584 FKRASG
+584 LRRGNG
-590 IGMAGPIIGVVSDF
+590 IEGPIIGVVSDF

-621 RRPPMYLAI
+621 YRLPMCLAI
-630 RLHPGNVAEAIS
+630 RLHPGNVTEAIA
-642 AVEETWKKLAP
+642 AVEGIWKKSAP

-663 QDYAKLYNHE
+663 QDYARLYHRE
-673 QQMSHVFQIFSGLA
+673 QQMSHIFQIFSGLA

-695 FGLAAFTTQQR
+695 FGLVAFTTQQR

-716 GASVSGIVCLLSK
+716 GASVSNILYLLSK
-729 DFLKLVLVANLIA
+729 DFLKLVIIANLIA

-751 QWLQSFAYRIDLGIS
+751 QWLQSFAYRINLGIS

-775 LLIALLTVSYQAIKA
+775 LLIALLTVSYQAVKA

>member
-42 QDELSYDRFHK
+42 QDELSYDKFHK

-77 EVPISET
+77 SVPISET

-93 HSTRLRRESQTIRR
+93 HSTRLRRESQTILQ
-107 ESNYVIEKNFYYA
+107 ESNYVTEKNFYYA
-120 ENSFFDVF
+120 ESSFFDVF

-133 AGDPATALNAPNA
+133 AGDPVTALNAPNA
-146 VILTEQSVQRYFSNR
+146 VILTEKSAQRYFPNR
-161 DPMGQTLELNDG
+161 DPMGQPLDLNDG
-173 TSLQVTGVVKAFP
+173 KSLQVTGVVKAFP

-217 YTYLVLKDGASTSE
+217 YTYLVLKDGAFTSE

-236 TTYVREHILSKM
+236 TAYVREHILSKM

-266 HLHSNLR
+266 HLHSNLK

-294 VLLLACINFVNLS
+294 VLILACINFVNLS
-307 TARSATRAREVGVRK
+307 TARSSTRAREVGVRK

-331 IRQFFAESTIYVA
+331 IRQFFSESTICVA

-361 NALADKHL
+361 NALANKHL

-383 FALIIVVGLLSGMYP
+383 FSLIIVVGLLSGMYP

-409 ALKGYISSGKA
+409 ALRGYIPSGKT

-445 DQIHFAQ
+445 NQLHFAQ

-498 STASL
+498 ATASL

-517 VPEQPA
+517 IPEQPA
-523 NYEKTALTY
+523 NYEKTSLTY

-584 FKRASG
+584 FKRANR
-590 IGMAGPIIGVVSDF
+590 IGMAGPIIGVISDF
-604 HIGSLKQEIKP
+604 HIGSLKQEIEP

-621 RRPPMYLAI
+621 RRRPMYLAI

-663 QDYAKLYNHE
+663 QDYARLYNRE

-729 DFLKLVLVANLIA
+729 DFLKLVLIANIIA

>member
-42 QDELSYDRFHK
+42 QDELSYDQFHK
-53 NADRIYRVLWDARYG
+53 NADQIYRVLWNARYG
-68 DNEWTIPYV
+68 DNEWTIPIV
-77 EVPISET
+77 SVPISET
-84 LKEQFPEVV
+84 LKERYPEVA
-93 HSTRLRRESQTIRR
+93 HSTRLRRGSQTIRR

-120 ENSFFDVF
+120 ERSFFDVF

-133 AGDPATALNAPNA
+133 AGDPTTALNAPNA
-146 VILTEQSVQRYFSNR
+146 VILTEQSAQRYFPNL

-173 TSLQVTGVVKAFP
+173 KSLQVTGVVKAFP
-186 PQSHFHFDFLAP
+186 PQSHFYFDFLAP
-198 LKTLPIIERRKSAW
+198 LKTLPIIERRKSDW

-217 YTYLVLKDGASTSE
+217 YTYLMLKDGASASE

-236 TTYVREHILSKM
+236 TAYVREHILSKRSSQ
-248 PPMPGYHTNY
+248 PGDYTNY

-273 YEITANSN
+273 YEITSNSN
-281 IMYVYI
+281 IMYIYI

-307 TARSATRAREVGVRK
+307 TARSSTRAREVGVRK
-322 VLGSHRSQL
+322 ALGSHRSQL
-331 IRQFFAESTIYVA
+331 IRQFFSESTICVA
-344 FSSILAIGLCE
+344 FSSLLAIGMCE

-361 NALADKHL
+361 NSLANKHL
-369 TMGSLIAPHVLIGL
+369 TMGSLLAPHVLIGL
-383 FALIIVVGLLSGMYP
+383 FALIIVVGLLSGLYP

-409 ALKGYISSGKA
+409 ALKGHITSGKTH
-420 YLRNGLVIAQ
+420 LRNGLVVLQ

-445 DQIHFAQ
+445 NQLHFAQ

-460 EHVLILQGIPI
+460 EHVLILQGV
-471 PRNLTSPRQ
+471 PRTLATTKQ
-480 AMTFVMTFRD
+480 AMTFRD

-498 STASL
+498 ATASL
-503 NTGVPGRDFDSMIF
+503 NTDVPGRTFDSMLF

-523 NYEKTALTY
+523 NYEETSLTY
-532 TFADEKYVEAL
+532 TLVDEKYVEVL

-584 FKRASG
+584 LRIRYG
-590 IGMAGPIIGVVSDF
+590 IEGPIIGVVSDF

-621 RRPPMYLAI
+621 YRFPMYIAI

-642 AVEETWKKLAP
+642 AVEGIWKNFAP

-663 QDYAKLYNHE
+663 QDYARLYHRE
-673 QQMSHVFQIFSGLA
+673 QQMSHIFQIFSGLA
-687 ILIACLGL
+687 IFIACLGL
-695 FGLAAFTTQQR
+695 FGLVAFTTQQR

-716 GASVSGIVCLLSK
+716 GASVSNILYLLSK
-729 DFLKLVLVANLIA
+729 DFLKLVLIANLIA

-751 QWLQSFAYRIDLGIS
+751 QWLQSFAYRINLGIS

>member
-53 NADRIYRVLWDARYG
+53 NADRIYRVLWDGRYG

-161 DPMGQTLELNDG
+161 DPTGQTLELNDG

-294 VLLLACINFVNLS
+294 VLLLACINFVNLT

-409 ALKGYISSGKA
+409 ALRGHVSSGKT

-430 FCISISLLVGTLVVR
+430 FCISIGLLVGTLVVR

-517 VPEQPA
+517 IPEQPA
-523 NYEKTALTY
+523 NYEKTSLTY

-552 FSPTEH
+552 FSPADH
-558 ATDVSAFLV
+558 ATDATAFLV

-590 IGMAGPIIGVVSDF
+590 MGMAGPIIGVISDF
-604 HIGSLKQEIKP
+604 HIGSLKQEIEP

-663 QDYAKLYNHE
+663 QDYARLYNRE

-751 QWLQSFAYRIDLGIS
+751 QWLQSFAYRINLSIG

>member
-1 MFKNHI
+1 
-7 TVAIR
+7 
-12 TLLRHK
+12 
-18 VYSFVNISG
+18 
-27 LAVGIACCML
+27 ML
-37 IMLFV
+37 HVDHLFV
-42 QDELSYDRFHK
+42 QDELSYDQFHK
-53 NADRIYRVLWDARYG
+53 NADQIYRVLWNARYG

-120 ENSFFDVF
+120 ESSFFDVF

-133 AGDPATALNAPNA
+133 AGDPTTALNAPNA
-146 VILTEQSVQRYFSNR
+146 VILTEQSAQRYFPNR

-173 TSLQVTGVVKAFP
+173 KSLQVTGVVKAFP

-217 YTYLVLKDGASTSE
+217 YTYLMLKDGASASE

-236 TTYVREHILSKM
+236 TAYVREHILSKM

-281 IMYVYI
+281 IMHVYI

-307 TARSATRAREVGVRK
+307 TARSSTRAREVGVRK

-331 IRQFFAESTIYVA
+331 ICQFFSESTICVA
-344 FSSILAIGLCE
+344 FSSILAIGICE

-361 NALADKHL
+361 NSLANKHL

-383 FALIIVVGLLSGMYP
+383 FALIIAVGLLSGMYP

-409 ALKGYISSGKA
+409 ALKGHIISGKTH
-420 YLRNGLVIAQ
+420 LRNGLVVLQ

-445 DQIHFAQ
+445 NQLHFAQ

-460 EHVLILQGIPI
+460 EHVLILREI
-471 PRNLTSPRQ
+471 PRTLTSTKQ
-480 AMTFVMTFRD
+480 AMTFRD

-498 STASL
+498 ATASL
-503 NTGVPGRDFDSMIF
+503 NTDVPGRDFDSMLFI
-517 VPEQPA
+517 PEQPA

-532 TFADEKYVEAL
+532 TLVDEKYVEAL

-552 FSPTEH
+552 FAPAEH

-584 FKRASG
+584 LRRGNG
-590 IGMAGPIIGVVSDF
+590 IEGPIIGVVSDF

-621 RRPPMYLAI
+621 YRLPMCLAI
-630 RLHPGNVAEAIS
+630 RLHPGNVTEAIA
-642 AVEETWKKLAP
+642 AVEGIWKKSAP

-663 QDYAKLYNHE
+663 QDYARLYNRE

-695 FGLAAFTTQQR
+695 FGLVAFTTQQR

-716 GASVSGIVCLLSK
+716 GASVSGILYLLSK
-729 DFLKLVLVANLIA
+729 DFLKLVIIANLIA

-751 QWLQSFAYRIDLGIS
+751 QWLQSFAYRINLSIS
-766 TFILSGLIA
+766 TFLLSGLIA

>member
-146 VILTEQSVQRYFSNR
+146 VILTEQSVQRYFPNR
-161 DPMGQTLELNDG
+161 DPMGQTLDLNDG
-173 TSLQVTGVVKAFP
+173 KSLQVTGVVKAFP

-236 TTYVREHILSKM
+236 TAYVREHILSKM

-266 HLHSNLR
+266 HLYSNLK

-294 VLLLACINFVNLS
+294 VLLIACINFVNLS

-331 IRQFFAESTIYVA
+331 IRQFFSESTICVA
-344 FSSILAIGLCE
+344 FASILAIGLCE
-355 LGLPLL
+355 LGLPHL
-361 NALADKHL
+361 NALANKHL
-369 TMGSLIAPHVLIGL
+369 TMGSLFAPHVLIGL

-409 ALKGYISSGKA
+409 ALKGYISSSKA

-517 VPEQPA
+517 IPEQPA
-523 NYEKTALTY
+523 NYEKTSLTY

>member
-53 NADRIYRVLWDARYG
+53 NANQIYRVLWDARYG
-68 DNEWTIPYV
+68 DNEWTTPYV

-84 LKEQFPEVV
+84 LKERFPEVI
-93 HSTRLRRESQTIRR
+93 HSTRLRRESQTIHR

-120 ENSFFDVF
+120 ESSFFDVF

-146 VILTEQSVQRYFSNR
+146 VILTEQSAQRYFPYR

-217 YTYLVLKDGASTSE
+217 YTYLVLKDGASASE

-236 TTYVREHILSKM
+236 TAYVREHILSKM

-266 HLHSNLR
+266 HLHSNLK

-281 IMYVYI
+281 IMYIYI

-307 TARSATRAREVGVRK
+307 TARSSTRAREVGVRK

-331 IRQFFAESTIYVA
+331 IRQFFSESTICVA
-344 FSSILAIGLCE
+344 FSSILAIGMCE

-361 NALADKHL
+361 NSLANKHL

-383 FALIIVVGLLSGMYP
+383 FSLIIVVGLLSGMYP

-409 ALKGYISSGKA
+409 ALRGYIPSGKA

-498 STASL
+498 ATASL

-523 NYEKTALTY
+523 NYEKTSLTY
-532 TFADEKYVEAL
+532 TFVDEKYVKAL

-552 FSPTEH
+552 FSPAEH

-584 FKRASG
+584 FTRASG
-590 IGMAGPIIGVVSDF
+590 IGMAGPIIGVISDF
-604 HIGSLKQEIKP
+604 HIGSLKQEIEP

-621 RRPPMYLAI
+621 RRSPMYLAI

-642 AVEETWKKLAP
+642 AVEETWKNLAP

-663 QDYAKLYNHE
+663 QDYARLYNQE

-729 DFLKLVLVANLIA
+729 DFLKLVLIANLIA

-751 QWLQSFAYRIDLGIS
+751 QWLQSFAYRINLGIG

-775 LLIALLTVSYQAIKA
+775 LLIAILTVSYQAIKA

>member
-42 QDELSYDRFHK
+42 QDELSYDQFHK
-53 NADRIYRVLWDARYG
+53 NADQIYRVLWNARYG

-84 LKEQFPEVV
+84 LKERFPEVA

-120 ENSFFDVF
+120 ESSFFDVF

-133 AGDPATALNAPNA
+133 AGDPTTALNAPNA
-146 VILTEQSVQRYFSNR
+146 VILTEQSAQRYFPNL

-173 TSLQVTGVVKAFP
+173 TSLQVTGVVKEFP

-198 LKTLPIIERRKSAW
+198 IKTLPIIERRKSAW

-217 YTYLVLKDGASTSE
+217 YTYLMLKDGASASE

-236 TTYVREHILSKM
+236 TAYVREHILSKM

-281 IMYVYI
+281 IMHVYI

-307 TARSATRAREVGVRK
+307 TARSSTRAREVGVRK

-331 IRQFFAESTIYVA
+331 ICQFFSESTICVA

-361 NALADKHL
+361 NSLANKHL

-383 FALIIVVGLLSGMYP
+383 FAFIIVVGLLSGMYP

-409 ALKGYISSGKA
+409 ALKGHIISGKTH
-420 YLRNGLVIAQ
+420 LRNGLVVLQ

-445 DQIHFAQ
+445 NQLHFAQ

-460 EHVLILQGIPI
+460 EHVLILRGIP
-471 PRNLTSPRQ
+471 RTLTSTKQ
-480 AMTFVMTFRD
+480 AMTFRD

-498 STASL
+498 ATASL
-503 NTGVPGRDFDSMIF
+503 NTDVPGRDFDSMLFI
-517 VPEQPA
+517 PEQPA

-532 TFADEKYVEAL
+532 TLVDEKYVEAL

-552 FSPTEH
+552 FAPAEH

-584 FKRASG
+584 LRRGNG
-590 IGMAGPIIGVVSDF
+590 IEGPIIGVVSDF

-621 RRPPMYLAI
+621 YRLPMCLAI
-630 RLHPGNVAEAIS
+630 RLHPGNVTEAIA
-642 AVEETWKKLAP
+642 AVEGIWKKSAP

-663 QDYAKLYNHE
+663 QDYASLYNRE
-673 QQMSHVFQIFSGLA
+673 QQMSQVFQIFSGLA

-695 FGLAAFTTQQR
+695 FGLVAFTTQQR

-729 DFLKLVLVANLIA
+729 DFLKLVLIANLIA

-751 QWLQSFAYRIDLGIS
+751 QWLQSFAYRINLGIS

-775 LLIALLTVSYQAIKA
+775 LLIALLTVSYQAVKA

>member
-18 VYSFVNISG
+18 IYSFVNISG

-42 QDELSYDRFHK
+42 QDELSYDQFHK
-53 NADRIYRVLWDARYG
+53 NADRIYRVLWNGRYG

-84 LKEQFPEVV
+84 LKERFPEVTY
-93 HSTRLRRESQTIRR
+93 STRLRRESQTIRR
-107 ESNYVIEKNFYYA
+107 ESNYVIEKNFYYT
-120 ENSFFDVF
+120 ESSFFDVF

-133 AGDPATALNAPNA
+133 AGDPTTALNAPNA
-146 VILTEQSVQRYFSNR
+146 VILTKQSAQRYFPDR

-173 TSLQVTGVVKAFP
+173 KSLQVTGVVKAFP

-217 YTYLVLKDGASTSE
+217 YTYLVLKDGASASE

-287 FSLIAIF
+287 FSFIAIF

-307 TARSATRAREVGVRK
+307 TARSSTRAREVGVRK

-331 IRQFFAESTIYVA
+331 IRQFFSESTICVA

-361 NALADKHL
+361 NSLANKHL

-445 DQIHFAQ
+445 DQLHFAQ

-460 EHVLILQGIPI
+460 EHVLIIRGIP
-471 PRNLTSPRQ
+471 RTLASASPRQ
-480 AMTFVMTFRD
+480 AMTFRD

-498 STASL
+498 AIASL
-503 NTGVPGRDFDSMIF
+503 NTGAPGHDFDSMLF

-523 NYEKTALTY
+523 NYEKTSLTY
-532 TFADEKYVEAL
+532 TLVDEKYVEAL
-543 NLKIVEGRN
+543 NIEILEGRN

-584 FKRASG
+584 LKRGSG
-590 IGMAGPIIGVVSDF
+590 TEGSIIGVVSDF
-604 HIGSLKQEIKP
+604 HIGSLKQEIEP

-621 RRPPMYLAI
+621 YRLPMYLAI
-630 RLHPGNVAEAIS
+630 RLHPDNVAEAIA

-663 QDYAKLYNHE
+663 QDYARLYNRE

-716 GASVSGIVCLLSK
+716 GASVSGIIYLLSK
-729 DFLKLVLVANLIA
+729 DFLKLVIIANIIA

-751 QWLQSFAYRIDLGIS
+751 QWLQGFAYRIDLGIG

-775 LLIALLTVSYQAIKA
+775 LLIAILTVSYQAIKA

>member
-27 LAVGIACCML
+27 LAVGLACCML

-42 QDELSYDRFHK
+42 QDELSYDQFHK
-53 NADRIYRVLWDARYG
+53 NADQIYRVLWNARYG
-68 DNEWTIPYV
+68 DNEWTIPV
-77 EVPISET
+77 VSVPISET
-84 LKEQFPEVV
+84 LKERYPEVA
-93 HSTRLRRESQTIRR
+93 HSTRLRRGSQTIRR

-120 ENSFFDVF
+120 ESSFFDVF

-133 AGDPATALNAPNA
+133 TGDPTTALNAPNA
-146 VILTEQSVQRYFSNR
+146 VILTEQSAQRYFPNR

-173 TSLQVTGVVKAFP
+173 TSLQVTGVVKEFP

-198 LKTLPIIERRKSAW
+198 LKTLPIIERRKSDW
-212 GSATV
+212 GSGTV
-217 YTYLVLKDGASTSE
+217 YTYLMLKDGASASE

-236 TTYVREHILSKM
+236 TAYVREQILSKRSSQ
-248 PPMPGYHTNY
+248 PGNYTNY

-281 IMYVYI
+281 IMHVYI

-307 TARSATRAREVGVRK
+307 TARSSTRAREVGVRK
-322 VLGSHRSQL
+322 ALGSHRSQL
-331 IRQFFAESTIYVA
+331 ICQFFSESTICVA
-344 FSSILAIGLCE
+344 FSGILAIGLCE

-361 NALADKHL
+361 NSLANKHL

-383 FALIIVVGLLSGMYP
+383 FALIIVVGLLAGMYP

-409 ALKGYISSGKA
+409 ALKGHITSGKTH
-420 YLRNGLVIAQ
+420 LRNGLVVLQ
-430 FCISISLLVGTLVVR
+430 FCISISLLVGTLVVLN
-445 DQIHFAQ
+445 QLHFAE

-460 EHVLILQGIPI
+460 EHVLILRGIP
-471 PRNLTSPRQ
+471 RTLTSPRQ
-480 AMTFVMTFRD
+480 AMTFRD

-498 STASL
+498 ATASL
-503 NTGVPGRDFDSMIF
+503 NTGAPGRDFDSMLF
-517 VPEQPA
+517 MLEQPA
-523 NYEKTALTY
+523 NYEKTSLTY
-532 TFADEKYVEAL
+532 TLVDEKYVEAL

-552 FSPTEH
+552 FAPAEH

-584 FKRASG
+584 LS
-590 IGMAGPIIGVVSDF
+590 IGGRMGRSEGPIIGVVSDF

-621 RRPPMYLAI
+621 HRFPMYIAI
-630 RLHPGNVAEAIS
+630 RLHPGNVAEAIA
-642 AVEETWKKLAP
+642 AVEGIWEKFAP

-663 QDYAKLYNHE
+663 QDYARLYHRE
-673 QQMSHVFQIFSGLA
+673 QQMSHIFQIFSGLA

-695 FGLAAFTTQQR
+695 FGLVAFTTQQR

-729 DFLKLVLVANLIA
+729 DFLKLVLIANLIA

-751 QWLQSFAYRIDLGIS
+751 QWLQSFAYRIDLGIG

-775 LLIALLTVSYQAIKA
+775 LPIALLTVSYQAIKA

>member
-53 NADRIYRVLWDARYG
+53 NADQIHRVLWDARYG

-77 EVPISET
+77 SVPISET
-84 LKEQFPEVV
+84 LQERYPEVI
-93 HSTRLRRESQTIRR
+93 HSTRLRRESQTIHR
-107 ESNYVIEKNFYYA
+107 ESNYVIEKNFYYT
-120 ENSFFDVF
+120 ESSFFDVF

-146 VILTEQSVQRYFSNR
+146 VILTEQSAQRYFPNR

-173 TSLQVTGVVKAFP
+173 KSLQVTGVVEAFP

-198 LKTLPIIERRKSAW
+198 LKTLPIIERRKSDW

-217 YTYLVLKDGASTSE
+217 YTYLVLKDGTFASE

-236 TTYVREHILSKM
+236 TAYVREHILSER
-248 PPMPGYHTNY
+248 PSQPGDYTNY

-287 FSLIAIF
+287 FSLTAIF
-294 VLLLACINFVNLS
+294 VLILACINFVNLS
-307 TARSATRAREVGVRK
+307 TARSSTRAREVGVRK

-331 IRQFFAESTIYVA
+331 IRQFFSESTICVA
-344 FSSILAIGLCE
+344 FASILAIGLCE
-355 LGLPLL
+355 LGLPPL
-361 NALADKHL
+361 NNLANKHL

-383 FALIIVVGLLSGMYP
+383 FALIIVVSLLSGMYP

-445 DQIHFAQ
+445 NQLHFAQ

-480 AMTFVMTFRD
+480 AMTFVMTFRN

-498 STASL
+498 ATASF
-503 NTGVPGRDFDSMIF
+503 NTGVPGRAFDSVRFM
-517 VPEQPA
+517 PEQPA
-523 NYEKTALTY
+523 NYEETSLTY
-532 TFADEKYVEAL
+532 TMADEKYVEAL
-543 NLKIVEGRN
+543 NIEIVEGRN
-552 FSPTEH
+552 FAPAEH

-567 NQSAVKAL
+567 NQSAVKTL

-584 FKRASG
+584 LRTNNFGKIEG
-590 IGMAGPIIGVVSDF
+590 TIIGVVSDF

-615 LVLPYL
+615 LILPYL
-621 RRPPMYLAI
+621 RRIPMYLAI

-653 NQPFSYTFLD
+653 NQPFNYTFLD
-663 QDYAKLYNHE
+663 QDYAKLYNRE

-729 DFLKLVLVANLIA
+729 DFLKLVLIANLIA

-751 QWLQSFAYRIDLGIS
+751 QWLQSFAYRINLGIS

-775 LLIALLTVSYQAIKA
+775 LLIALLTVCYQAIKA

>member
-37 IMLFV
+37 ILLFV

-53 NADRIYRVLWDARYG
+53 NANQIYRVLWDGRYG

-77 EVPISET
+77 SVPISET

-93 HSTRLRRESQTIRR
+93 HSTRLRRESQTIHR

-120 ENSFFDVF
+120 ESSFFDVF
-128 TVPFI
+128 TIPFI
-133 AGDPATALNAPNA
+133 SGDPATALNSPNA
-146 VILTEQSVQRYFSNR
+146 VILTEQSAQRYFPNR

-173 TSLQVTGVVKAFP
+173 TSLQVTGVVKEFP

-198 LKTLPIIERRKSAW
+198 LETLPIIERRKSAW

-217 YTYLVLKDGASTSE
+217 YTYLVLKDGASASE

-236 TTYVREHILSKM
+236 TAYVREHILSKM

-266 HLHSNLR
+266 HLHSNLK

-307 TARSATRAREVGVRK
+307 TARSSTRAREVGVRK

-331 IRQFFAESTIYVA
+331 IRQFFSESTICVA
-344 FSSILAIGLCE
+344 FSSILAIGMCE

-361 NALADKHL
+361 NSLANKHL
-369 TMGSLIAPHVLIGL
+369 TMGSLVAPHVLIGL
-383 FALIIVVGLLSGMYP
+383 FALIIAVGLSAGMYP

-409 ALKGYISSGKA
+409 ALKGSISSGKA

-445 DQIHFAQ
+445 DQLHFAQ

-460 EHVLILQGIPI
+460 EHVLVLQGIP
-471 PRNLTSPRQ
+471 RTMTSPRQ
-480 AMTFVMTFRD
+480 AMTFRD

-498 STASL
+498 ATASL
-503 NTGVPGRDFDSMIF
+503 NTGIPGRDFDSMLF

-523 NYEKTALTY
+523 NYEKTSLTY
-532 TFADEKYVEAL
+532 TLADEKYVEAL
-543 NLKIVEGRN
+543 NIEIVEGRN
-552 FSPTEH
+552 FSPAEH

-584 FKRASG
+584 LKRGSG
-590 IGMAGPIIGVVSDF
+590 IEGTIIGVVSDF
-604 HIGSLKQEIKP
+604 HIGSLKQEIEP

-621 RRPPMYLAI
+621 HRSPMYLAI

-663 QDYAKLYNHE
+663 QDYARLYNRE

-729 DFLKLVLVANLIA
+729 DFLKLVLIANLIA

-751 QWLQSFAYRIDLGIS
+751 QWLQSFAYRINLSIS

-775 LLIALLTVSYQAIKA
+775 LFIALLTVSYQAIKA

>member
-53 NADRIYRVLWDARYG
+53 NADQIYRVLWDARYG

-77 EVPISET
+77 SVPISET
-84 LKEQFPEVV
+84 LKEQFPEVIY
-93 HSTRLRRESQTIRR
+93 STRLRRESQTIRR

-120 ENSFFDVF
+120 ESSFFDVF

-133 AGDPATALNAPNA
+133 AGDPTTALNAPNA
-146 VILTEQSVQRYFSNR
+146 VILTEQSAQRYFPNR
-161 DPMGQTLELNDG
+161 DPMGQTLDLNNG

-307 TARSATRAREVGVRK
+307 TARSSTRAREVGVRK

-331 IRQFFAESTIYVA
+331 IRQFFSESTICVA
-344 FSSILAIGLCE
+344 FASILAIGLCE
-355 LGLPLL
+355 LGLPHL
-361 NALADKHL
+361 NSLANKHL
-369 TMGSLIAPHVLIGL
+369 TMGNLFAPQVLVGL
-383 FALIIVVGLLSGMYP
+383 FSLIIVVGILSGMYP

-445 DQIHFAQ
+445 NQIHFAQ
-452 NKHLGFDK
+452 NKNLGFDK

-480 AMTFVMTFRD
+480 TMTFVMTFRD

-517 VPEQPA
+517 IPEQPA
-523 NYEKTALTY
+523 NYEKTSLTY
-532 TFADEKYVEAL
+532 TFADEKYVQAL

-552 FSPTEH
+552 FSPAEH
-558 ATDVSAFLV
+558 TTDVSAFLV

-584 FKRASG
+584 FTRASG
-590 IGMAGPIIGVVSDF
+590 IGMAGPIIGVISDF
-604 HIGSLKQEIKP
+604 HIGSLKQEIEP

-621 RRPPMYLAI
+621 RRSPMYLAI

-663 QDYAKLYNHE
+663 QDYARLYNRE

-729 DFLKLVLVANLIA
+729 DFLKLVLIANLIA

-751 QWLQSFAYRIDLGIS
+751 QWLQSFAYRINLGIS

-775 LLIALLTVSYQAIKA
+775 LFIALLTVSYQAIKA

>member
-18 VYSFVNISG
+18 IYSFVNISG

-42 QDELSYDRFHK
+42 QDELSYDKFHK
-53 NADRIYRVLWDARYG
+53 NANQIYRVLWDTRYG
-68 DNEWTIPYV
+68 DNEWTTPYV
-77 EVPISET
+77 SVPISET
-84 LKEQFPEVV
+84 LRERYPEVI

-107 ESNYVIEKNFYYA
+107 ESNHVIEKNFYFA
-120 ENSFFDVF
+120 ESSFLDVF
-128 TVPFI
+128 TVSFI

-146 VILTEQSVQRYFSNR
+146 VILTEQSAQRYFPNR
-161 DPMGQTLELNDG
+161 DPMGQPLELNDG

-198 LKTLPIIERRKSAW
+198 LKTLPIIERRKSDW

-217 YTYLVLKDGASTSE
+217 YTYLVLKDGASASE

-236 TTYVREHILSKM
+236 TAYIREHILSKM

-266 HLHSNLR
+266 HLHSNLK

-307 TARSATRAREVGVRK
+307 TARSSTRAREVGVRK

-331 IRQFFAESTIYVA
+331 IRQFFSESTICVA

-361 NALADKHL
+361 NSLANKHL

-409 ALKGYISSGKA
+409 ALKGYISSGKS

-445 DQIHFAQ
+445 DQLHFAQ

-460 EHVLILQGIPI
+460 EHVLIIRGIP
-471 PRNLTSPRQ
+471 RTLASASPRQ
-480 AMTFVMTFRD
+480 AMTFRD

-498 STASL
+498 AIASL
-503 NTGVPGRDFDSMIF
+503 NTGAPGHDFDSMLF

-523 NYEKTALTY
+523 NYEKTSLTY
-532 TFADEKYVEAL
+532 TLVDEKYVEAL
-543 NLKIVEGRN
+543 NIEILEGRN

-584 FKRASG
+584 LKRGSG
-590 IGMAGPIIGVVSDF
+590 TEGSIIGVVSDF
-604 HIGSLKQEIKP
+604 HIGSLKQEIEP

-621 RRPPMYLAI
+621 YRLPMYLAI
-630 RLHPGNVAEAIS
+630 RLHPDNVAEAIS

-663 QDYAKLYNHE
+663 QDYARLYNRE

-716 GASVSGIVCLLSK
+716 GASVSGIIYLLSK
-729 DFLKLVLVANLIA
+729 DFLKLVIIANIIA

-751 QWLQSFAYRIDLGIS
+751 QWLQGFAYRINLGIS

-775 LLIALLTVSYQAIKA
+775 LLIAILTVSYQAIKA